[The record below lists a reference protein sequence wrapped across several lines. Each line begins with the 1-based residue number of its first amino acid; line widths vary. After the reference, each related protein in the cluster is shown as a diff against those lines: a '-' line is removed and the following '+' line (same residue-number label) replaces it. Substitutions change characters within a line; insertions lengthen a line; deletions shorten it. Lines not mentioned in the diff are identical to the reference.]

1 MNKTARLWRERLST
15 AALLTLLA
23 NLAVWTGWLTLKNP
37 LQLLRDS
44 TPTTLKQGPDYII
57 EQFSVTRLSPSGSMT
72 TQLVAP
78 KLIHYPEHDSA
89 DLAFPQVV
97 TRSLDG
103 TVTQV
108 RAHHGQ
114 LLRGGEQIE
123 LREAVHIVRTP
134 NTPDAEVLTLRS
146 EALTIF
152 PDTEIIKSNVAIQAS
167 RGGSVIHAES
177 MLLDN
182 IRKTAEFSG
191 KVESVIAAK
200 KP

>member
-1 MNKTARLWRERLST
+1 M
-15 AALLTLLA
+15 
-23 NLAVWTGWLTLKNP
+23 
-37 LQLLRDS
+37 
-44 TPTTLKQGPDYII
+44 
-57 EQFSVTRLSPSGSMT
+57 TRLSPAGSMT

-78 KLIHYPEHDSA
+78 KLIHYPNNDSA
-89 DLAFPQVV
+89 DLAFPQVL

-108 RAHHGQ
+108 RANSGQ

-134 NTPDAEVLTLRS
+134 NIPNAEVLTLRS

-152 PDTEIIKSNVAIQAS
+152 PDTEIIKSNVAVQAS
-167 RGGSVIHAES
+167 RGRSVIHAES

-182 IRKTAEFSG
+182 VHRTAEFSG
-191 KVESVIAAK
+191 KVESVIAPK
-200 KP
+200 TP